1 MLHYKMAFA
10 SLTPPAQLM
19 TTQPQPR
26 MIRIDFF
33 FPFFSPPFFAGE
45 AVRGARVRMEGI
57 EGLHK
62 FRALDTHYIVIS
74 KIIIIIMI

>member
-10 SLTPPAQLM
+10 SLSPARLM

-26 MIRIDFF
+26 MIRIDFLLF
-33 FPFFSPPFFAGE
+33 EGE
-45 AVRGARVRMEGI
+45 VLRGVRVPMEGI

-62 FRALDTHYIVIS
+62 FRERDALYGHI
-74 KIIIIIMI
+74 